1 MSSVFTIKLTHLI
14 SGVEKLIPIND
25 DEFKVLITSP
35 DWNDESY
42 RVFAEIISRTSLV
55 QDWFDQYEFNGIFL
69 GTVRKDRT

>member
-14 SGVEKLIPIND
+14 SGAEKLIPIND

>member
-14 SGVEKLIPIND
+14 SGAEKLIPIND

-42 RVFAEIISRTSLV
+42 RVFAEIMSRTSLV

>member
-14 SGVEKLIPIND
+14 SGAEKLIPIND

-42 RVFAEIISRTSLV
+42 RVFAEIMSRTSLV

-69 GTVRKDRT
+69 GTERKDRT

>member
-14 SGVEKLIPIND
+14 SGAEKLIPIND

-42 RVFAEIISRTSLV
+42 KVFAEIISRTSLV